1 MRSAKEILKKFKEA
15 NLPSQE
21 EVMACWPARFDKPKV
36 SIRCLAYNHE
46 KFIEDALKGFLIQKT
61 TFPFEILIHDDASTD
76 DTAKILREYEEKYP
90 LIIKVVYQTEN
101 QYSQGIKPI
110 RYLHEI
116 TQGEYIAACEGD
128 DFWTD
133 PNKLAIQVKYLDENP
148 KVLICY
154 HNASIIDFES
164 KNIIRGNQL
173 RREHCRNYTADDLIR
188 AVAHLPTL
196 TWMFRNIDYPKIKF
210 SNLSRNGDRIRLVS
224 IGLKGGEAH
233 YLSNITNSFYRKHEN
248 GVWSGIESSEKLFNQ
263 IYTYSVLSLN
273 FKSMGQ
279 TINSK
284 YYLKLILERQLELT
298 SFYEL
303 LFLYVKVLKKRVK
316 IRLKFF
322 MRKR

>member
-1 MRSAKEILKKFKEA
+1 MRSAKEILKEFKEA

-116 TQGEYIAACEGD
+116 TRGEYIAACEGD

-148 KVLICY
+148 DVVISS
-154 HNASIIDFES
+154 HDAMIINEREEIIVES
-164 KNIIRGNQL
+164 KLNKTSKRDFSAKELQQCKPL
-173 RREHCRNYTADDLIR
+173 L
-188 AVAHLPTL
+188 LTL
-196 TWMFRNIDYPKIKF
+196 GWVYRNIDIPVIPERMMVK
-210 SNLSRNGDRIRLVS
+210 NGDTFLIS
-224 IGLKGGEAH
+224 ILGAFGGSHYHEDIQVAAYRAH
-233 YLSNITNSFYRKHEN
+233 EG
-248 GVWSGIESSEKLFNQ
+248 GVWSGIELVEKYESSMITKYHLA
-263 IYTYSVLSLN
+263 
-273 FKSMGQ
+273 
-279 TINSK
+279 K
-284 YYLKLILERQLELT
+284 YYQRTGNKKLSTLHRKEYLHNQAATLSFFESILLLIKTVLFKVRRLILN
-298 SFYEL
+298 
-303 LFLYVKVLKKRVK
+303 
-316 IRLKFF
+316 
-322 MRKR
+322 